1 MTGDEIGRLLYL
13 VLLLAALIGWRM
25 ARGRLNLGRMGQ
37 QMAAWVL
44 IFFITIAA
52 IGLWDDVR
60 GTLLPQQSV
69 FGEVGRIELPRAPDG
84 HYYVTLEINGTPTR
98 FVVDTG
104 ASAMVLTARDAQN
117 AGLATEDLVFL
128 STAMTANGRVE
139 TAPVTLDSV
148 ALGPVVDRGLPAYV
162 NGGEMATS
170 LLGMSYLDRFARVE
184 IANGQMILQR

>member
-1 MTGDEIGRLLYL
+1 
-13 VLLLAALIGWRM
+13 M
-25 ARGRLNLGRMGQ
+25 AQ

-44 IFFITIAA
+44 IFFVTIAA

-60 GTLLPQQSV
+60 RTLLPQQSV
-69 FGEVGRIELPRAPDG
+69 FGDEGRVALPRAPDG
-84 HYYVTLEINGTPTR
+84 HYYVTLEVNGTPTR

-104 ASAMVLTARDAQN
+104 ASAMVLTAQDAAE

-128 STAMTANGRVE
+128 STAMTANGTVQ

-148 ALGPVVDRGLPAYV
+148 ALGPVIDRGLPAYV
-162 NGGEMATS
+162 NGGEMTTS